1 MKIGFTKTLGMPLV
15 AAFAFAAFPALAAD
29 MYTGGL
35 KGGPAYMAPSVW
47 SGFYLG
53 VNGGYAWG
61 AKSSTLDTEAA
72 YQYYRPDPYDGY
84 GAAKL
89 STDGGFG
96 GGQIG
101 FNVQR
106 DRFVFGIEADIQGAD
121 IAGKKASQAIAGDTE
136 TDVTTGA
143 FVKSRLDWFGTLR
156 GRLGYS
162 FGSSMV
168 YATGGLAFGDIKDTL
183 TGTAAPV
190 LGADWAPLADSKSS
204 TETGYAVGGGFETM
218 LTPSWSVKAEYLY
231 IDLGSTTLYD
241 ANGGT
246 ITDSEYSYTG
256 AASVKVD
263 HTYHTARVGLNYKIG
278 PVYEPLK

>member
-1 MKIGFTKTLGMPLV
+1 VVPN
-15 AAFAFAAFPALAAD
+15 
-29 MYTGGL
+29 
-35 KGGPAYMAPSVW
+35 VW

-61 AKSSTLDTEAA
+61 AKSSTLDTTAFHE
-72 YQYYRPDPYDGY
+72 YDPHETLGS
-84 GAAKL
+84 AKL
-89 STDGGFG
+89 STEGGFG

-106 DRFVFGIEADIQGAD
+106 DRLVFGIEADIQGAD
-121 IAGKKASQAIAGDTE
+121 IAGKKTSIAIEDPLDI
-136 TDVTTGA
+136 DVTTDA
-143 FVKSRLDWFGTLR
+143 LVKSRLDWFGTLR

-168 YATGGLAFGDIKDTL
+168 YATGGLAFGSITDTL
-183 TGTAAPV
+183 TGTVTSRYGLDPA
-190 LGADWAPLADSKSS
+190 LADSKTS
-204 TETGYAVGGGFETM
+204 TETGYTVGGGFETM

-231 IDLGSTTLYD
+231 IDLGSTTLSDDSGHILTRSAYYD
-241 ANGGT
+241 EGT
-246 ITDSEYSYTG
+246 
-256 AASVKVD
+256 ASVKVD

>member
-1 MKIGFTKTLGMPLV
+1 MKSGFTKTLRMPLI

-29 MYTGGL
+29 MYSGGL
-35 KGGPAYMAPSVW
+35 KGAPAYVVPSVW

-53 VNGGYAWG
+53 VNGGYGWG
-61 AKSSTLDTEAA
+61 AQSSTLDTYAFHDYNNNE
-72 YQYYRPDPYDGY
+72 GF

-89 STDGGFG
+89 STEGGFG

-106 DRFVFGIEADIQGAD
+106 DRLVFGIEADIQGAD
-121 IAGKKASQAIAGDTE
+121 IGGNKISVAIDDPID
-136 TDVTTGA
+136 TDVTTSA
-143 FVKSRLDWFGTLR
+143 QVKSRLDWFGTLR

-168 YATGGLAFGDIKDTL
+168 YATGGLAFGSINDTL
-183 TGTAAPV
+183 TGTV
-190 LGADWAPLADSKSS
+190 TSVHGADWAPLADSNTS
-204 TETGYAVGGGFETM
+204 TQTGYTVGGGFETM
-218 LTPSWSVKAEYLY
+218 LTPSWSVKAEYQY

-241 ANGGT
+241 VNGVLVPDTLFIDAG
-246 ITDSEYSYTG
+246 D
-256 AASVKVD
+256 ASIKVD
-263 HTYHTARVGLNYKIG
+263 HTYHTARVGLNYKLN